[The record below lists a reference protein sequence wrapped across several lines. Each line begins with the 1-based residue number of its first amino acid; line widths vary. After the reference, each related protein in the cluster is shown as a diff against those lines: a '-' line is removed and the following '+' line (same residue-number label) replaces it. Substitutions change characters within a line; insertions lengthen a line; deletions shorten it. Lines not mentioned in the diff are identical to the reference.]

1 MKTQTGESLL
11 QMTGNWHTV
20 GIQQMSAEMNTQQS
34 NRVTWLSP
42 WLHCAAQLLGIWQQA
57 GCFLDTCDFPKA
69 KYLGEGVGYRQ
80 GNFLGTMSAW
90 KPLLSCPYRWL
101 ATSTC
106 HVLAKGTSSGMRTLC
121 GIHGPLLCC
130 PGT

>member
-11 QMTGNWHTV
+11 QMTGNWRTV

-34 NRVTWLSP
+34 NSVTWLSP

-69 KYLGEGVGYRQ
+69 
-80 GNFLGTMSAW
+80 
-90 KPLLSCPYRWL
+90 
-101 ATSTC
+101 STWGRGL
-106 HVLAKGTSSGMRTLC
+106 VTDKGTF
-121 GIHGPLLCC
+121 
-130 PGT
+130 